1 MSNRLAK
8 ESTITIGGT
17 CINEFEAVRK
27 LFYKSFLEGKEENA
41 QLCIYLGDQC
51 VVDLWGSFKGIEDY
65 GPDSLHVGIGISECI
80 DLIVSYNFIT
90 KKELTNCFYEPLI

>member
-8 ESTITIGGT
+8 ESNITISGT
-17 CINEFEAVRK
+17 CINDFEPVRK
-27 LFYKSFLEGKEENA
+27 LFYKGFVEGKEENA

-65 GPDSLHVGIGISECI
+65 GPDSLHVSIGITEQI
-80 DLIVSYNFIT
+80 DLVV
-90 KKELTNCFYEPLI
+90 

>member
-17 CINEFEAVRK
+17 CINEFEPVRK
-27 LFYKSFLEGKEENA
+27 LFYKSFVEGKEENA
-41 QLCIYLGDQC
+41 QLCIYLGDQR

-65 GPDSLHVGIGISECI
+65 GPDSLHVSIWLKQCI
-80 DLIVSYNFIT
+80 DLIVQYQNIKT
-90 KKELTNCFYEPLI
+90 ELDNCFIKPLL